1 MFAKALTLGFP
12 ICKLPGLCSL
22 LFSAPTF
29 LAPQVR
35 PGPHVLPL
43 TLSWR
48 SYCAVHSHAVMSAS
62 LGAPPSRGRNCSA
75 PHGSQ
80 PTVAAQRVGGLPG
93 GLGVEACRSQEEEQY
108 LKPWESQHCSAPR
121 LLPPRLGSRWQS
133 LLRKITSAYFTYHVP
148 GTSYMLILIKIEG
161 RRRSGRQRMS
171 WLGGITN
178 SMDMTLSKI
187 REMVEDRAAWRVA
200 VHGVAKSRTRL
211 CD

>member
-1 MFAKALTLGFP
+1 
-12 ICKLPGLCSL
+12 
-22 LFSAPTF
+22 
-29 LAPQVR
+29 
-35 PGPHVLPL
+35 
-43 TLSWR
+43 
-48 SYCAVHSHAVMSAS
+48 MSAS

-80 PTVAAQRVGGLPG
+80 PTVAAQGVGGLPG